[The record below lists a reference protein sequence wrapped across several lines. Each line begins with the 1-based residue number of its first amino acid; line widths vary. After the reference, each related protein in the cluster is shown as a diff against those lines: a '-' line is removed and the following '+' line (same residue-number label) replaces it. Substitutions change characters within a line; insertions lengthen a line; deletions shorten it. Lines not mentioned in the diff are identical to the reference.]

1 MINNRKKNFIT
12 INEGFICSH
21 CKTKNLSAKKT
32 CRNHC
37 YKCLHSLHVDREIP
51 GDRES
56 ECLGL
61 MEPVNIEHNA
71 RKGYIL
77 THKCHKCQK
86 VIKNKVAEDDD
97 FEEMMK
103 IVTRNL

>member
-1 MINNRKKNFIT
+1 
-12 INEGFICSH
+12 
-21 CKTKNLSAKKT
+21 
-32 CRNHC
+32 
-37 YKCLHSLHVDREIP
+37 
-51 GDRES
+51 
-56 ECLGL
+56 